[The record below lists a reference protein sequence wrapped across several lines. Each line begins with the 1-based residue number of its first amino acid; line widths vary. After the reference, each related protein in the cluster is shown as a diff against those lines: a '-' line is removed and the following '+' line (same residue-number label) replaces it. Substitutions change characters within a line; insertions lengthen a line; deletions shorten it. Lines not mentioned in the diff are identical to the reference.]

1 MLNSSTELTEQLN
14 NGIVEIAFDKVDG
27 TRRIMKCTL
36 DQDYLKAHSEIKEQ
50 TENTRKPKEGVLVV
64 FDTEKNDWRSMRVE
78 SIISFQ

>member
-36 DQDYLKAHSEIKEQ
+36 DQDYIKAHSEIKEQ
-50 TENTRKPKEGVLVV
+50 TENTRKSKEGVLVV
-64 FDTEKNDWRSMRVE
+64 FDTEKNAWRSMRVE
-78 SIISFQ
+78 SIISYH

>member
-1 MLNSSTELTEQLN
+1 MLNSSTELTELLH

-27 TRRIMKCTL
+27 TRRVMQCTL
-36 DQDYLKAHSEIKEQ
+36 DPDYIKVHSEIKEQ